1 MSVTHKGAPTFEIKG
16 DPAAIRGRI
25 AVMRD
30 RASDFERI
38 AWSLQEISVSGWSG
52 RAAERFHEHFK
63 LQPEKWW
70 CASATFGRAADAWE
84 ANASALEQAQTRAS
98 EAKVAY
104 EEGIAAV
111 EAALAEQKWAAE
123 HPKIGIFGMPEVD
136 LSYHPE
142 RDTRPGEAKQ
152 AQAVADFEAAV
163 SDTDAAGETLSQ
175 ILYEQANR
183 SPDLSWAP
191 VHFMKRVGAGIF
203 DGVWGLLSMQYG
215 LALEGMRDY
224 GRYMLGWITWD
235 ELQAKQKQNKI
246 SPEDLFALRDAIMA
260 DPTGFA
266 KKMWDA
272 LINAE
277 GWEDDPGAA
286 LGELVP
292 AAVLAALTAGGGNA
306 ARAAAVLESLP
317 IIGEGMMLRDMGI
330 GAATHLPRVID
341 DVVQTAERSGG
352 HISSRL
358 EEYLR
363 KHGLDDIAD
372 KWKTRNPVV
381 HDPQSGAGDTDL
393 PSAPKDGHDVASLVP
408 HKSYQDESVD
418 PPQVGL
424 AKRVRGADL
433 VDDPTKVLGVHEDG
447 SSYTYEEW
455 FEEHKYWGYNND
467 AKQWEWMVKWPEND
481 GYDEEGRVFY
491 SSVKEYVKDH
501 GRDLDR
507 IGHPGGKYL
516 GVVENGRPA
525 SFEERSLEPHSLHDH
540 YYRYKFR
547 WNAKL
552 PDGSKIETGHAAAWG
567 EQPGGARQLRIIKD
581 DGKPAS
587 IQEMLD
593 HKITRG
599 KWDVF
604 SWRP

>member
-84 ANASALEQAQTRAS
+84 AYASALEQAQTRAA

-163 SDTDAAGETLSQ
+163 SDTDTAGETLSQ

-183 SPDLSWAP
+183 SPDPSWAP
-191 VHFMKRVGAGIF
+191 VHFMNRVGAGIF
-203 DGVWGLLSMQYG
+203 DGVWGLLSFQYG
-215 LALEGMRDY
+215 MALEAIWDY
-224 GRYMLGWITWD
+224 GRYMFGWITWD
-235 ELQAKQKQNKI
+235 ELQAKQNQNMI
-246 SPEDLFALRDAIMA
+246 SFEDLLVLRDAIIA
-260 DPTGFA
+260 DPVGFA

-272 LINAE
+272 MINAE

-292 AAVLAALTAGGGNA
+292 TAVLAALTAGGGNA
-306 ARAAAVLESLP
+306 ARAVAVLESLP
-317 IIGEGMMLRDMGI
+317 IIGEGMMLRDMGVNLGTLALK
-330 GAATHLPRVID
+330 GAAHMDFGAGGMTGRLSSHLD
-341 DVVQTAERSGG
+341 D
-352 HISSRL
+352 
-358 EEYLR
+358 YLR
-363 KHGLDDIAD
+363 THGMEDLAD
-372 KWKTRNPVV
+372 HWKAKRAFHLRSVPDSAEDLASRVPLTNYQTGGDAPPTEGLV
-381 HDPQSGAGDTDL
+381 DGYKGAN
-393 PSAPKDGHDVASLVP
+393 
-408 HKSYQDESVD
+408 
-418 PPQVGL
+418 L
-424 AKRVRGADL
+424 AKQREL
-433 VDDPTKVLGVHEDG
+433 ILGERPDG
-447 SSYTYEEW
+447 TSYTYKEW
-455 FEEHKYWGYNND
+455 QDQHGHWGTD
-467 AKQWEWMVKWPEND
+467 PHTWLLKWKPDWPPND
-481 GYDEEGRVFY
+481 GYAGDPTIY
-491 SSVKEYVKDH
+491 SSVEDYV
-501 GRDLDR
+501 RDFGGDVDR
-507 IGHPGGKYL
+507 IGHPAGNYL
-516 GVVENGRPA
+516 GAIEGGTPA
-525 SFEERSLEPHSLHDH
+525 SFEERSLQPTSVND
-540 YYRYKFR
+540 YYYQYEFTGEQ
-547 WNAKL
+547 L
-552 PDGSKIETGHAAAWG
+552 PEGWTIKSGKVAGWG
-567 EQPGGARQLRIIKD
+567 QQPGGATQLQVLGD
-581 DGKPAS
+581 DGKPVS
-587 IQEMLD
+587 VQELLD
-593 HKITRG
+593 KGVLRG
-599 KWDVF
+599 KDQPVGL
-604 SWRP
+604 PPI

>member
-1 MSVTHKGAPTFEIKG
+1 MGVTHTGAPTFEIKG

-52 RAAERFHEHFK
+52 RAADRFHEHFK
-63 LQPEKWW
+63 LQPENWW

-84 ANASALEQAQTRAS
+84 VYASALEQAQTRAA

-104 EEGIAAV
+104 EEGVAAV

-123 HPKIGIFGMPEVD
+123 HPKTGMFGLPEVD

-142 RDTRPGEAKQ
+142 RDTRPGEAMK

-163 SDTDAAGETLSQ
+163 SDTDAAGETLAQ
-175 ILYEQANR
+175 TLYEQANR
-183 SPDLSWAP
+183 SPDPSWAP
-191 VHFMKRVGAGIF
+191 VHFAKRTVAGIF

-224 GRYMLGWITWD
+224 GRYMFGWITWD

-260 DPTGFA
+260 DPAGFA

-317 IIGEGMMLRDMGI
+317 IIGEGMMLRDMGMGLGTLALKGAGRLGI
-330 GAATHLPRVID
+330 GADGAAGRLSSHLD
-341 DVVQTAERSGG
+341 
-352 HISSRL
+352 
-358 EEYLR
+358 EYLR
-363 KHGLDDIAD
+363 THGMEDLANE
-372 KWKTRNPVV
+372 WKEKRLRVL
-381 HDPQSGAGDTDL
+381 PQSADDL
-393 PSAPKDGHDVASLVP
+393 ASRVP
-408 HKSYQDESVD
+408 LNTHQSNGKPTPTE
-418 PPQVGL
+418 G
-424 AKRVRGADL
+424 L
-433 VDDPTKVLGVHEDG
+433 VDDVMGADMVRRRELVLGVKPDG
-447 SSYTYEEW
+447 TSYTYEEW
-455 FEEHKYWGYNND
+455 RAEHGHIEISPRTGKEEWVID
-467 AKQWEWMVKWPEND
+467 WPPND
-481 GYDEEGRVFY
+481 GYAGEPTVY
-491 SSVKEYVKDH
+491 SSVEEYI
-501 GRDLDR
+501 RDFGGDVDR
-507 IGHPGGKYL
+507 IGHPAGNYL
-516 GVVENGRPA
+516 GAIEDGRPA
-525 SFEERSLEPHSLHDH
+525 SFEERSLRPESVNDH
-540 YYRYKFR
+540 YYQYEFTGQQ
-547 WNAKL
+547 L
-552 PDGSKIETGHAAAWG
+552 PEGWTIKSGKVAPWG
-567 EQPGGARQLRIIKD
+567 QQPGGATQLQIVDQNGEAVPVSRLIKD
-581 DGKPAS
+581 HILKGKENPVG
-587 IQEMLD
+587 L
-593 HKITRG
+593 HG
-599 KWDVF
+599 
-604 SWRP
+604 

>member
-1 MSVTHKGAPTFEIKG
+1 MSVRHTGAPVFEIEG
-16 DPAAIRGRI
+16 DPGSIRGRI

-30 RASDFERI
+30 RASDCESI

-52 RAAERFHEHFK
+52 RAADRFHEHFK

-84 ANASALEQAQTRAS
+84 NYASALEQAQARAA
-98 EAKVAY
+98 EAKISYEAGVAS
-104 EEGIAAV
+104 V
-111 EAALAEQKWAAE
+111 EAALAEQQWAAA
-123 HPKIGIFGMPEVD
+123 HPKQDMFGMPVFD
-136 LSYHPE
+136 MSYHPE
-142 RDTRPGEAKQ
+142 RDTRPGEAMK

-163 SDTDAAGETLSQ
+163 SDTDAAGETLAQ
-175 ILYEQANR
+175 TLYEQANR
-183 SPDLSWAP
+183 SPDPSWAP
-191 VHFMKRVGAGIF
+191 VHFAKRTVAGIF

-215 LALEGMRDY
+215 LALEGIRDY

-266 KKMWDA
+266 KKMGLA
-272 LINAE
+272 LINVD
-277 GWEDDPGAA
+277 GWKDDPGAA

-306 ARAAAVLESLP
+306 ARATAVLESLP
-317 IIGEGMMLRDMGI
+317 LIGEGTMLRDMGMR
-330 GAATHLPRVID
+330 AASRLPTLID
-341 DVVQTAERSGG
+341 DVAQATERTGSRL
-352 HISSRL
+352 SSRL

-363 KHGLDDIAD
+363 KHGLDELAD
-372 KWKTRNPVV
+372 KWKTRNPVA
-381 HDPQSGAGDTDL
+381 HDTNSGAQDADL
-393 PSAPKDGHDVASLVP
+393 PSVPKDGHEVASHVP
-408 HKSYQDESVD
+408 RNSYQDESIE
-418 PPQVGL
+418 PPKVGL
-424 AKRVRGADL
+424 TKHVRGADL

-447 SSYTYEEW
+447 SPYTYEEW
-455 FEEHKYWGYNND
+455 FDEHKYWGYNDD

-491 SSVKEYVKDH
+491 SSVKEYVDDH
-501 GRDLDR
+501 GRHLDR

-525 SFEERSLEPHSLHDH
+525 SFEERSLEPHSLHDR
-540 YYRYKFR
+540 YYRYQFR

-552 PDGSKIETGHAAAWG
+552 PDGWKIETGHAAAWG

-581 DGKPAS
+581 DGRPAS
-587 IQEMLD
+587 VQEMLD
-593 HKITRG
+593 HKIIRG

>member
-1 MSVTHKGAPTFEIKG
+1 VTHKGAPTFEIKG
-16 DPAAIRGRI
+16 DPAAIRERI

-84 ANASALEQAQTRAS
+84 VYASALEQAQMRAA

-104 EEGIAAV
+104 EEGVAAV

-123 HPKIGIFGMPEVD
+123 HPQTDRFGAPVLD

-163 SDTDAAGETLSQ
+163 SDTDAAGETLAQ
-175 ILYEQANR
+175 TLYEQANR
-183 SPDLSWAP
+183 SPDPSWAP
-191 VHFMKRVGAGIF
+191 VHFMKRTVAGIF

-215 LALEGMRDY
+215 LALEGMWDY

-235 ELQAKQKQNKI
+235 ELQAKQNQRTI
-246 SPEDLFALRDAIMA
+246 SLEDLSVLRDAIMA

-317 IIGEGMMLRDMGI
+317 IIGEGMMLRDMGVNL
-330 GAATHLPRVID
+330 GTLALKGATHMDFSAGGMTGRLSSHLD
-341 DVVQTAERSGG
+341 D
-352 HISSRL
+352 
-358 EEYLR
+358 YLR
-363 KHGLDDIAD
+363 THGMEDLAD
-372 KWKTRNPVV
+372 HWK
-381 HDPQSGAGDTDL
+381 
-393 PSAPKDGHDVASLVP
+393 
-408 HKSYQDESVD
+408 
-418 PPQVGL
+418 
-424 AKRVRGADL
+424 AKRAFHLRSIPDSAEDLASRVPLTNHQTGGQAPPTEGLVDGYKGADL
-433 VDDPTKVLGVHEDG
+433 AKQRELILGERPDG
-447 SSYTYEEW
+447 TSYTYKEW
-455 FEEHKYWGYNND
+455 QDQHGH
-467 AKQWEWMVKWPEND
+467 WETDPHTWLNKWKADWPPND
-481 GYDEEGRVFY
+481 GYAGDPTIY
-491 SSVKEYVKDH
+491 SSVEDYV
-501 GRDLDR
+501 RDFGGDVDR
-507 IGHPGGKYL
+507 IGHPAGNYL
-516 GVVENGRPA
+516 GAIEGGTPA
-525 SFEERSLEPHSLHDH
+525 SFEERSLQPSSVND
-540 YYRYKFR
+540 YYYQYEFTGEQ
-547 WNAKL
+547 L
-552 PDGSKIETGHAAAWG
+552 PEGWTIKSGKVAGWG
-567 EQPGGARQLRIIKD
+567 QQPGGATQLQVLGD
-581 DGKPAS
+581 DGKPVS
-587 IQEMLD
+587 VGRLLQEGIL
-593 HKITRG
+593 KG
-599 KWDVF
+599 KQV
-604 SWRP
+604 PVGLPPI

>member
-1 MSVTHKGAPTFEIKG
+1 MSVTHKGAPTFEIMG

-84 ANASALEQAQTRAS
+84 VYASALEQAQTRAA

-123 HPKIGIFGMPEVD
+123 HRQIGIFGLPEVD

-163 SDTDAAGETLSQ
+163 SDTDAAGETLAQ
-175 ILYEQANR
+175 TLYEQANR
-183 SPDLSWAP
+183 SPDPSWAP

-203 DGVWGLLSMQYG
+203 DGVWGLLSMSYG
-215 LALEGMRDY
+215 LALEEMRDY

-235 ELQAKQKQNKI
+235 ELWAKYSQKMI
-246 SPEDLFALRDAIMA
+246 SFEDLVALRDAIWA
-260 DPTGFA
+260 DPKGFA

-306 ARAAAVLESLP
+306 ARAVAVLESLP
-317 IIGEGMMLRDMGI
+317 IIGEGMMLRDMGMGLGTLALKGAGRLGI
-330 GAATHLPRVID
+330 GADGAVGRMSSHLDDYLRTHGMEDLADEWKEKRLRVLPRSAD
-341 DVVQTAERSGG
+341 DLMERIPLNPRQQESGPPPAE
-352 HISSRL
+352 
-358 EEYLR
+358 
-363 KHGLDDIAD
+363 GL
-372 KWKTRNPVV
+372 V
-381 HDPQSGAGDTDL
+381 
-393 PSAPKDGHDVASLVP
+393 KD
-408 HKSYQDESVD
+408 
-418 PPQVGL
+418 
-424 AKRVRGADL
+424 VRGADL
-433 VDDPTKVLGVHEDG
+433 VHEHKLILGENPDG
-447 SSYTYEEW
+447 SSRTYDEW
-455 FEEHKYWGYNND
+455 NQLNAHLESRNGRDEYVPN
-467 AKQWEWMVKWPEND
+467 WPEDD
-481 GYDEEGRVFY
+481 GYAKEPASKRY
-491 SSVKEYVKDH
+491 TSLSEYVKEH
-501 GRDLDR
+501 GADVDR
-507 IGHPGGKYL
+507 IGHPDGKFM
-516 GVVENGRPA
+516 GAIEDGNVA
-525 SFEERSLEPHSLHDH
+525 SFEERSLPPDSVNE
-540 YYRYKFR
+540 YYYQYEF
-547 WNAKL
+547 AVEEL
-552 PDGSKIETGHAAAWG
+552 PENWTIRAGKAAPWAG
-567 EQPGGARQLRIIKD
+567 QPGGATQLQVFDENNRAVPVSKLLGEGILKGKD
-581 DGKPAS
+581 KP
-587 IQEMLD
+587 IGLP
-593 HKITRG
+593 K
-599 KWDVF
+599 
-604 SWRP
+604 